1 MRQSQKTETKADRLS
16 KIGLENRKYTRARST
31 NSGKSK
37 GMSVTFQDLVLDR
50 NNLNQAYLRVKRNK
64 GADGIDGLTVDELLP
79 YLRENKEELIA
90 KLKDGSYKPSP
101 VKRVEIPKP
110 NGGKRKLGIPT
121 VVDRMVQQAVA
132 QMLTPIFEQVFSDN
146 SFGFRPQRG
155 AQDAVAL
162 VVDLYNQ
169 GYRRVVD
176 LDLKAYFDNVNHDL
190 MMKYLQQYID
200 DPWVLRLIRKF
211 LTSGV
216 LDHGLFAKS
225 EKGTPQGGPLSP
237 LLANIY
243 LNELEKELTRRGHHF
258 VRYADDCNIYVKS
271 QRAGE
276 RVMRSITQFLEK
288 RLKVKVNPDKTKVGS
303 PLRLKFLGFSLGV
316 DHNGTYARPAKQSQ
330 QRVKKALKLLTKRN
344 RGISLTRMFEEI
356 HRTGAANRFR
366 KKISRNTQSGGE
378 TTGRYQAIQEMNNE
392 GYSISELAKVAGITR
407 QAYYK
412 WLKHEPTKYEIEE
425 SEILQLIKQLENEH
439 KQSVGYDKMTR
450 LIKLS
455 QQISYTVNKK
465 RVIRIMKDHS
475 IKADYRQP
483 THKRIQAQQTYE
495 AENILN

>member
-1 MRQSQKTETKADRLS
+1 MRQSQKTEQQADRLS
-16 KIGLENRKYTRARST
+16 RIGLENRKYTRARST
-31 NSGKSK
+31 GYGEGK
-37 GMSVTFQDLVLDR
+37 GMSVTIQDLVLDR

-64 GADGIDGLTVDELLP
+64 GAAGIDDMTVNDLLP
-79 YLRENKEELIA
+79 YLRENKTELIA
-90 KLKDGSYKPSP
+90 SLREGKYKPAP

-110 NGGKRKLGIPT
+110 NGGVRRLGIPT

-132 QMLTPIFEQVFSDN
+132 QILTPIFERVFSDN
-146 SFGFRPQRG
+146 SFGFRPHCG
-155 AQDAVAL
+155 AHDAIAK

-190 MMKYLQQYID
+190 MIKYLQQYID
-200 DPWVLRLIRKF
+200 DPWTLRLIRKF

-216 LDHGLFAKS
+216 LFAKS

-243 LNELEKELTRRGHHF
+243 LNELDKELTRRGHHF

-316 DHNGTYARPAKQSQ
+316 DHNGAYARPAKQSQ
-330 QRVKKALKLLTKRN
+330 QRVKKALKLLTKSN

-356 HRTGAANRFR
+356 QR
-366 KKISRNTQSGGE
+366 KCVSGFSTTQLG
-378 TTGRYQAIQEMNNE
+378 N
-392 GYSISELAKVAGITR
+392 
-407 QAYYK
+407 
-412 WLKHEPTKYEIEE
+412 
-425 SEILQLIKQLENEH
+425 
-439 KQSVGYDKMTR
+439 
-450 LIKLS
+450 
-455 QQISYTVNKK
+455 
-465 RVIRIMKDHS
+465 
-475 IKADYRQP
+475 
-483 THKRIQAQQTYE
+483 
-495 AENILN
+495 

>member
-1 MRQSQKTETKADRLS
+1 MRQSQKTEQQADRLS
-16 KIGLENRKYTRARST
+16 RIGLENRKYTRARST
-31 NSGKSK
+31 DYGEGK
-37 GMSVTFQDLVLDR
+37 GMSVTIQDLVLDR

-64 GADGIDGLTVDELLP
+64 GAAGIDDMTVNDLLP
-79 YLRENKEELIA
+79 YLRENKTELIA
-90 KLKDGSYKPSP
+90 SLREGKYKPAP

-110 NGGKRKLGIPT
+110 NGGVRKLGIPT

-132 QMLTPIFEQVFSDN
+132 QILTPIFERVFSDN
-146 SFGFRPQRG
+146 SFGFRPHRG
-155 AQDAVAL
+155 AHDTIEK

-190 MMKYLQQYID
+190 MIKYLQQYID
-200 DPWVLRLIRKF
+200 DPWTLRLIRKF

-243 LNELEKELTRRGHHF
+243 LNELDKELTRRGHHF

-316 DHNGTYARPAKQSQ
+316 DHNGAYARPAKQSQ

-356 HRTGAANRFR
+356 QR
-366 KKISRNTQSGGE
+366 KMRGWLQ
-378 TTGRYQAIQEMNNE
+378 Y
-392 GYSISELAKVAGITR
+392 YSIGKLTDFIQRLDKWLRARIRQYIWKQWKKPKTKVANLRKLEIPDDKAYQWGNSRLGYWRLAGSPVLTRSITNEKLVR
-407 QAYYK
+407 AGYFDFTAYY
-412 WLKHEPTKYEIEE
+412 E
-425 SEILQLIKQLENEH
+425 LIRK
-439 KQSVGYDKMTR
+439 
-450 LIKLS
+450 
-455 QQISYTVNKK
+455 
-465 RVIRIMKDHS
+465 
-475 IKADYRQP
+475 
-483 THKRIQAQQTYE
+483 TH
-495 AENILN
+495 LCD

>member
-16 KIGLENRKYTRARST
+16 KISLENRKYTRARST
-31 NSGKSK
+31 NSGESK

-64 GADGIDGLTVDELLP
+64 GAAGIDGLTVDELLP

-132 QMLTPIFEQVFSDN
+132 QVLTPIFEQVFSDN

-155 AQDAVAL
+155 AQDAVAR

-243 LNELEKELTRRGHHF
+243 LNELDKELTRRGHHF

-276 RVMRSITQFLEK
+276 RVMKSITQFLEK
-288 RLKVKVNPDKTKVGS
+288 RLKVKVNPDKSKVGS

-316 DHNGTYARPAKQSQ
+316 DRNGAYVRPAKESQ
-330 QRVKKALKLLTKRN
+330 KRVKQALKLITKRN
-344 RGISLTRMFEEI
+344 RGISLTRMCAEI
-356 HRTGAANRFR
+356 NRKMR
-366 KKISRNTQSGGE
+366 GWLQ
-378 TTGRYQAIQEMNNE
+378 Y
-392 GYSISELAKVAGITR
+392 YSIGKLTNFINRLDQWLRARIRQYIWKQWKKLKTKVTNLKRLGLPYRDAYTFASTR
-407 QAYYK
+407 KGYWRTAHSKTLNYSLTNRKLEQLGLVNMSK
-412 WLKHEPTKYEIEE
+412 T
-425 SEILQLIKQLENEH
+425 LQSI
-439 KQSVGYDKMTR
+439 QSD
-450 LIKLS
+450 
-455 QQISYTVNKK
+455 
-465 RVIRIMKDHS
+465 
-475 IKADYRQP
+475 
-483 THKRIQAQQTYE
+483 
-495 AENILN
+495 